1 MKPGSNRLKK
11 AYALIA
17 ASCLCTGS
25 LLILKSFWELY
36 TGTLTAGAADAP
48 AARLEVAGTVPLEAH
63 AELLLGVAARVAL
76 GQRQVGHVDE
86 DGAVCFYC
94 LIWADYLFSCGGVI
108 LQGNPLPTAQSLL
121 LIRPP
126 HGNCICFL

>member
-48 AARLEVAGTVPLEAH
+48 AAFFLPGLFLLSRLPSSFFCSLSAPYYLVGRKKAPSACMGRSVFIDYSGRIICVPAGA
-63 AELLLGVAARVAL
+63 
-76 GQRQVGHVDE
+76 
-86 DGAVCFYC
+86 
-94 LIWADYLFSCGGVI
+94 
-108 LQGNPLPTAQSLL
+108 
-121 LIRPP
+121 
-126 HGNCICFL
+126 